1 MGVLIDLDVQLQSK
15 PVQQKK
21 QCASEINIDNQY
33 LKIKNNLAEI
43 STKKDKKEARD
54 NLDIK
59 ADNIPYNLSDY
70 EDIKTV
76 KDALDKLLKKPLAI
90 NYFRSDINVYD
101 NGDYLSGFNLSWD
114 LSKQID
120 NLNIYINNNP
130 IQIQA
135 IKQGTKPIT
144 NKFLGN
150 VNIRLIASTK
160 DETVSSNITI
170 YAVTP
175 LYFGTSDDYTKNE
188 KVLTVS
194 TSGSTTITANS
205 DQYIYLMTPFQITQ
219 FVNGFEGGFEKLDP
233 INIITN
239 LGNTV
244 KYYVYRSDYK
254 GLGKTTIQ
262 WQQK

>member
-1 MGVLIDLDVQLQSK
+1 MGVLIDLDVQSN
-15 PVQQKK
+15 PIQQTKK
-21 QCASEINIDNQY
+21 QCASEINIDTQY

-43 STKKDKKEARD
+43 SSSKDKKEARD

-70 EDIKTV
+70 ENIKTV
-76 KDALDKLLKKPLAI
+76 KDALDKLLRKPLSI

-114 LSKQID
+114 ISKQVD

-130 IQIQA
+130 IQITP
-135 IKQGTKPIT
+135 TKHGSKNIP
-144 NKFLGN
+144 NRFLGN
-150 VNIRLIASTK
+150 VNIRLVASTK

-175 LYFGTSDDYTKNE
+175 LYFGISNDYTKNE
-188 KVLTVS
+188 KILTAS
-194 TSGSTTITANS
+194 TSGTTTITANS

-233 INIITN
+233 IDITTK